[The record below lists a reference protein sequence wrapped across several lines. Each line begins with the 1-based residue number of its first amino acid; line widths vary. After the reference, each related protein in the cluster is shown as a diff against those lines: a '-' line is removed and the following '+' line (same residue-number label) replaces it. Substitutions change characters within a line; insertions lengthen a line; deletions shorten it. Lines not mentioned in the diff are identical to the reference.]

1 MSLRR
6 VVTAVIVSCT
16 ALALTAGSADALPD
30 RTGIVTQD
38 LADRTLEH
46 QVHERELALTAM
58 FDAAERYSQVEGVR
72 SDRLTALGYT
82 GNLPDR
88 DRILPINDYHLS
100 AGFGLTGPLWENI
113 HTGLDF
119 GAATGTELVA
129 LADGT
134 ITEVAY
140 AGPYGIRT
148 ILTLEDGTDIW
159 YCHQLTPLVYQDQTI
174 DIGEPIGLV
183 GSTGNTTGPHLHLEV
198 RPGGGAPID
207 PAAWLTSNGSA
218 P

>member
-1 MSLRR
+1 MSPRHAVAAL
-6 VVTAVIVSCT
+6 VTACT
-16 ALALTAGSADALPD
+16 ALALSAGPAGALQDSALVA
-30 RTGIVTQD
+30 TQD
-38 LADRTLEH
+38 LTNVTLER

-58 FDAAERYSQVEGVR
+58 FDAAERYSQVEGIR

-82 GNLPDR
+82 GNLPDL
-88 DRILPINDYHLS
+88 DRILPIDDYHLS
-100 AGFGLTGPLWENI
+100 AGFGQAGPLWESV

-119 GAATGTELVA
+119 GAATGTDLVA

-159 YCHQLTPLVYQDQTI
+159 YCHQLTPLVYQGQTI
-174 DIGEPIGLV
+174 EIGEPIGLV
-183 GSTGNTTGPHLHLEV
+183 GSTGNTSGPHLHLEV

-207 PAAWLTSNGSA
+207 PAAWLTSNGT
-218 P
+218 PP